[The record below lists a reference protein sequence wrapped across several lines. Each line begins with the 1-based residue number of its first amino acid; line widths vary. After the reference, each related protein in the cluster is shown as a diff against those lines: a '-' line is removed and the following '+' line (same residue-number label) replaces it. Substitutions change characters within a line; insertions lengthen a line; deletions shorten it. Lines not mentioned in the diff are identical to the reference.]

1 MSDWYQ
7 IESNQVIVQVV
18 SKGAELKR
26 LFNKV
31 WNKEML
37 WLGDEKLWNRSAPIL
52 FPIVGTLIDNE
63 FSYEEKTF
71 TLNRHGF
78 ARDQEFICK
87 HCGENE
93 LEFLLMTNKDMYK
106 TYPFIFE
113 LLVHYRIVEST
124 LTITYTVKN
133 LDKKDMFFSIGAHPG
148 FDLKLA
154 DNYEIIFDKEPKSY
168 FQLNEN
174 GQVKLDTPVDFQ
186 QNNLNITKDLFKKD
200 ALIFKDSKIKAI
212 ELRDKKSKD
221 SIVVKCNQAS
231 FWGIWGHPSNQ
242 FVCIEPWAGV
252 TDVVGHNKKIEEK
265 IGIVKLAAGSEYK
278 FQFEIEQSKVL

>member
-37 WLGDEKLWNRSAPIL
+37 WLGDEKLWNRSSPML

-63 FSYEEKTF
+63 FIFDDKTYS
-71 TLNRHGF
+71 LNRHGF

-93 LEFLLMTNKDMYK
+93 LEFLLMTNKEMYK

-124 LTITYTVKN
+124 LTVTYKVKN

-148 FDLKLA
+148 FDLTNA
-154 DNYEIIFDKEPKSY
+154 ENCEIIFDREQKSY
-168 FQLNEN
+168 FQLNEL
-174 GQVKLDTPVDFQ
+174 GQVKINDPIEFQ
-186 QNNLNITKDLFKKD
+186 QKSLLITKDLFKKD
-200 ALIFKDSKIKAI
+200 ALIFKDSKLKSI
-212 ELRDKKSKD
+212 EIRDKKSKD
-221 SIVVKCNQAS
+221 SIVIKCNQAS
-231 FWGIWGHPSNQ
+231 YWGIWGHPSNQ
-242 FVCIEPWAGV
+242 FICIEPWEGIS
-252 TDVVGHNKKIEEK
+252 DVVGHNKQLKDK
-265 IGIVKLAAGSEYK
+265 LGVVKLSPGSEYK

>member
-52 FPIVGTLIDNE
+52 FPVVGSLIDNE
-63 FSYEEKTF
+63 FIFDEKTY
-71 TLNRHGF
+71 TLSRHGF

-93 LEFLLMTNKDMYK
+93 LEFLLMTNKEMYK
-106 TYPFIFE
+106 TFPFVFE
-113 LLVHYRIVEST
+113 LLVHYRIVDST
-124 LTITYTVKN
+124 LSVTYTVKN
-133 LDKKDMFFSIGAHPG
+133 LDRKDIFFSIGAHPG
-148 FDLKLA
+148 FDLKISE
-154 DNYEIIFDKEPKSY
+154 NYEIIFEREQKNY

-174 GQVKLDTPVDFQ
+174 GQVKLEEPIEFQ
-186 QNNLNITKDLFKKD
+186 QKNLNITKDLFKKD
-200 ALIFKDSKIKAI
+200 ALIFKDSKLKAI

-221 SIVVKCNQAS
+221 AVVVRCNQAT

-242 FVCIEPWAGV
+242 FVCIEPWSGV
-252 TDVVGHNKKIEEK
+252 SDIVGHNKKIEEK
-265 IGIVKLAAGSEYK
+265 LGIIKLSPGAEYK